1 MYYKRIGVRKYVTGF
16 LGTLSMLDCN
26 IFPGLG
32 REYLGPEVN
41 MFLLPM
47 QELEE
52 DNLTKAGRCV
62 SIQHRPI
69 PFSSLAL

>member
-1 MYYKRIGVRKYVTGF
+1 
-16 LGTLSMLDCN
+16 MLDCN

-32 REYLGPEVN
+32 RDYMGPEVN

-52 DNLTKAGRCV
+52 DNLTKAGHCV
-62 SIQHRPI
+62 YI
-69 PFSSLAL
+69 PHWQVPFPSLGL